1 MILDKLA
8 ERLCEDAYIDGSY
21 DHVPT
26 PGELAHDVL
35 VLVPPAALVLAVL
48 WLGCFWAAS

>member
-1 MILDKLA
+1 MILDRFA
-8 ERLCEDAYIDGSY
+8 ERVCEEAYVRGEY

-35 VLVPPAALVLAVL
+35 VLVPPALLMLVAL
-48 WLGCFWAAS
+48 WLGCYWAAS